1 MGGVIKPL
9 SYNWCV
15 ILWVGRCQKSN
26 YPYIMMYERKPF
38 FVIWL
43 SKNFGYCQFRSANGP
58 RVPWSS
64 KLMTKMKAQ
73 QMITAFT
80 LMVFFVALTASF
92 EASEQTRHF
101 YTFLIF
107 HYVEIFQT
115 LVPLYCTIWISF
127 VVPDDYHC
135 VGVKWNPFQ
144 LLQLDSQMV
153 AKNAGGP
160 KCE

>member
-1 MGGVIKPL
+1 MGGAIKPL

-38 FVIWL
+38 LDIVNSGVQTGLGYLEVQSWWRKWRLNKL
-43 SKNFGYCQFRSANGP
+43 SQRLLWWFFLSHWRHPLRQAN
-58 RVPWSS
+58 RQDISIHFSYSITSKYS
-64 KLMTKMKAQ
+64 KLWFPY
-73 QMITAFT
+73 I
-80 LMVFFVALTASF
+80 
-92 EASEQTRHF
+92 
-101 YTFLIF
+101 
-107 HYVEIFQT
+107 
-115 LVPLYCTIWISF
+115 CTIWISF

-144 LLQLDSQMV
+144 LLRLDSQMV